1 MQESYDFAFE
11 SFRLAQLC
19 EQFLKG
25 TAVDGDIVFHSVTA
39 ENRLDA
45 ASFFFSDA
53 DLETLEASGFK
64 ASVLALLDDLII
76 YRARC
81 QEQNCRDGVLRL
93 DQSKPS
99 VVWLPNGGGDVMVR
113 ARRGC

>member
-1 MQESYDFAFE
+1 MEESYDFVFE

-19 EQFLKG
+19 DQLLKG
-25 TAVDGDIVFHSVTA
+25 AAVDGEIVFHSVGT
-39 ENRLDA
+39 ESRLDA

-53 DLETLEASGFK
+53 DLEALDASGFK
-64 ASVLALLDDLII
+64 DSVLALLDDLII
-76 YRARC
+76 YRTRC

-93 DQSKPS
+93 EQSKPS

-113 ARRGC
+113 ARRGW

>member
-1 MQESYDFAFE
+1 VQESYDFAFE

-25 TAVDGDIVFHSVTA
+25 AAVDGEIVFHSVTA

-53 DLETLEASGFK
+53 DLEALEASGFK

-76 YRARC
+76 YRTRC

-93 DQSKPS
+93 EQSRPS
-99 VVWLPNGGGDVMVR
+99 VVWLPNGGGDAMVR
-113 ARRGC
+113 ARRGW

>member
-25 TAVDGDIVFHSVTA
+25 AAVDGEIVFHSVTA

-53 DLETLEASGFK
+53 DLEALEASGFK

-76 YRARC
+76 YRTRC

-93 DQSKPS
+93 EQSRPS
-99 VVWLPNGGGDVMVR
+99 VVWLPNGGGDAMVR
-113 ARRGC
+113 ARRGW

>member
-11 SFRLAQLC
+11 SFRLVQLC

-25 TAVDGDIVFHSVTA
+25 TAVDGEIVFHSVTA

-45 ASFFFSDA
+45 ASFFFSYA

-64 ASVLALLDDLII
+64 ASALALLDDLII
-76 YRARC
+76 YRTRC

-93 DQSKPS
+93 EQSKPS
-99 VVWLPNGGGDVMVR
+99 VVWLESGDGDVIIR
-113 ARRGC
+113 ARRGW

>member
-25 TAVDGDIVFHSVTA
+25 AAVDGEIVFHSVGA

-45 ASFFFSDA
+45 ASYFFEAA
-53 DLETLEASGFK
+53 DLETLDVSGFK
-64 ASVLALLDDLII
+64 AYVLSLLDDLII
-76 YRARC
+76 YRTRC

-93 DQSKPS
+93 EQSRPS
-99 VVWLPNGGGDVMVR
+99 IIWLQSGAGDVMIR
-113 ARRGC
+113 ARRGL

>member
-11 SFRLAQLC
+11 NFRLEQLC
-19 EQFLKG
+19 EQFLTG
-25 TAVDGDIVFHSVTA
+25 AAVDGEIVFHSVAA

-53 DLETLEASGFK
+53 DLETLDASGFK
-64 ASVLALLDDLII
+64 TSVLALLDDLII

-93 DQSKPS
+93 EQSRPS
-99 VVWLPNGGGDVMVR
+99 VVWLPNGAGDVMVR
-113 ARRGC
+113 ARRNV